1 MNEINH
7 LDIDLLQGYKE
18 SLGEDVLLKM
28 LDMYEQQSEIYLSD
42 IENSVLSNSQQL
54 WHEHCHKMK
63 GAAGSVG
70 LLKVNQL
77 LASIDKVV
85 ESQSWKNEQFRL
97 LNSLNVEGL
106 VAFKEWLND

>member
-7 LDIDLLQGYKE
+7 LDLDLLQGYKE
-18 SLGEDVLLKM
+18 SLGNDVLLKM
-28 LDMYEQQSEIYLSD
+28 LEMYEQQSVIYLSD
-42 IENSVLSNSQQL
+42 IEEAVLTNSQQL

-85 ESQSWKNEQFRL
+85 ESKAWKNDQL
-97 LNSLNVEGL
+97 TTLKSLNLEG
-106 VAFKEWLND
+106 VSAFKDWLNE